1 MNLELCN
8 VEDNIGTRIEKVEE
22 AQLDDELLPEA
33 VQLAAVRSVGACT
46 ASLED
51 SMLNQ
56 GLHWVDFRT

>member
-1 MNLELCN
+1 MNLELYN
-8 VEDNIGTRIEKVEE
+8 VEDNIGTRIEMVEE
-22 AQLDDELLPEA
+22 AQLGDGLLPVA
-33 VQLAAVRSVGACT
+33 VQLVAVRSAGACI